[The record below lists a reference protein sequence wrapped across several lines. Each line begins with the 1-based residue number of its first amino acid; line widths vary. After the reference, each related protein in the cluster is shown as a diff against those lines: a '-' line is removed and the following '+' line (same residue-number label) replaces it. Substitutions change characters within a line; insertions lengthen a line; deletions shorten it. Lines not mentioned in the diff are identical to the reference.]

1 MPRNDLRQISL
12 ALLVS
17 TDFHVPLFHET
28 YEGNRPD
35 AVEFRGALSKPR
47 QRQEEFTENCQDITL
62 VFDKGNNSADGFETL
77 TEQIS
82 KARGK
87 LDGLQRRLARHR
99 NGKSKGKRPT
109 LAGTKNQVKTILKAR
124 HLTDALDVRVFE
136 KEGHVGVTYRV
147 NRRGIDRL
155 CSTLF
160 GKTILFMPF
169 AASWP

>member
-17 TDFHVPLFHET
+17 TDFHVPLFHEA

-87 LDGLQRRLARHR
+87 LDGLQRRLARH
-99 NGKSKGKRPT
+99 
-109 LAGTKNQVKTILKAR
+109 
-124 HLTDALDVRVFE
+124 LTDALVVRVFE